1 MCIRDRECRG
11 PTSRP
16 GPPPPAPPAG
26 ADRCWPR
33 RPPFGHDK
41 PAVIDDR
48 DLFAEVLNL
57 VELMA
62 GEEHAPTRTGL
73 FHEHLADG
81 VDPRWVQSGQGLIQN
96 EQFRSVHQRG
106 GKLHPLLVPMGEG
119 IHLAVRSVC
128 DAEPLQPCSCRY
140 RCVGHAHP
148 VQSAEVSSCSP
159 TSMAGYRPCSSGMY
173 PKRRRSFWPTGA
185 PFHLTVPESSSVT
198 LKTARTVVV
207 LPAPFGPR
215 KPTTWPEGTEKERS
229 SGAGRA
235 PYLRVSPSSSKGP
248 LSTTDYVPHGRLTD
262 AVALVARQCRTVALP
277 VAGGTPAHARATC
290 QSPVC
295 DANHRLAE
303 HSTPYR
309 AVELC
314 ITEREDSPIRSNQ
327 AISGAVRRRRSGA
340 CWHRRSE
347 RVDLR
352 HFLGGLPPCTG
363 GDIRPHLF
371 RLCRTG
377 DHRSN
382 HRLGCQPRTGQ
393 IQKGVPSLGSPR
405 VQSLDNVKVLI
416 TELTGRAITPPLQ
429 ARARGWR
436 FAPGVLASQ

>member
-1 MCIRDRECRG
+1 
-11 PTSRP
+11 
-16 GPPPPAPPAG
+16 
-26 ADRCWPR
+26 
-33 RPPFGHDK
+33 
-41 PAVIDDR
+41 
-48 DLFAEVLNL
+48 
-57 VELMA
+57 
-62 GEEHAPTRTGL
+62 
-73 FHEHLADG
+73 
-81 VDPRWVQSGQGLIQN
+81 
-96 EQFRSVHQRG
+96 
-106 GKLHPLLVPMGEG
+106 
-119 IHLAVRSVC
+119 
-128 DAEPLQPCSCRY
+128 
-140 RCVGHAHP
+140 
-148 VQSAEVSSCSP
+148 
-159 TSMAGYRPCSSGMY
+159 MAGYRPCSSGMY

-295 DANHRLAE
+295 DANH
-303 HSTPYR
+303 
-309 AVELC
+309 
-314 ITEREDSPIRSNQ
+314 Q
-327 AISGAVRRRRSGA
+327 
-340 CWHRRSE
+340 
-347 RVDLR
+347 RVDRR
-352 HFLGGLPPCTG
+352 HFLGGQPPCTG
-363 GDIRPHLF
+363 GHIRPNLF

-382 HRLGCQPRTGQ
+382 HRLGCQPRKGQ